1 MAQSETVERIL
12 DAAEQLFAERGFAE
26 TSLRLITS
34 KAGVNLAAVN
44 YHFGSKKALIQAV
57 FSRFLGPF
65 CASLERELERRRA
78 KPEQKPSLEELLEM
92 LVEQALAV
100 QPRSNNDLSIF
111 MRLLGTAFSQ
121 SGATCGVT
129 EDMYGKVFR
138 RYMLLVNEAAPRIPP
153 LELFW
158 RVHFMLGAAA
168 FSMSG
173 IKALRAIAETDFGIN
188 TSIEQV
194 MRLMVPFWL
203 QACEPI
209 AVLPTTPWPPR
220 SCAAH
225 QDQRKRHHRQGLK
238 AGRGGALRLS

>member
-65 CASLERELERRRA
+65 SRFLGPFCASLERELERRQA
-78 KPEQKPSLEELLEM
+78 QPEAKPSLEELLEM
-92 LVEQALAV
+92 LVEQALVV

-111 MRLLGTAFSQ
+111 MRLLGLAFSQ
-121 SGATCGVT
+121 SQGHLRRYL

-194 MRLMVPFWL
+194 MRLMVPFL
-203 QACEPI
+203 AAGMRADTGVTDQAM
-209 AVLPTTPWPPR
+209 AAAQLRPR
-220 SCAAH
+220 SKSPATGTPA
-225 QDQRKRHHRQGLK
+225 K
-238 AGRGGALRLS
+238 A

>member
-12 DAAEQLFAERGFAE
+12 DAAEQLFAEKGFAE

-34 KAGVNLAAVN
+34 KASVNLAAVN

-65 CASLERELERRRA
+65 CISLDRELERRQA
-78 KPEQKPSLEELLEM
+78 KPDHKPTLEELLEI
-92 LVEQALAV
+92 LVEQALVV

-111 MRLLGTAFSQ
+111 MRLLGLAFSQ
-121 SGATCGVT
+121 SQGHLRRYL

-153 LELFW
+153 IELFW

-173 IKALRAIAETDFGIN
+173 IKALRAIAETDFGVN

-194 MRLMVPFWL
+194 MRLMVPFL
-203 QACEPI
+203 AAGMRAETGVTDTAMLTAQLRPR
-209 AVLPTTPWPPR
+209 TKTSTPVP
-220 SCAAH
+220 A
-225 QDQRKRHHRQGLK
+225 KV
-238 AGRGGALRLS
+238 

>member
-12 DAAEQLFAERGFAE
+12 DAAEQLFAEKGFAE

-65 CASLERELERRRA
+65 CLSLERELDVRQG
-78 KPEQKPSLEELLEM
+78 QKPSLEELLEM
-92 LVEQALAV
+92 LVDQALAV
-100 QPRSNNDLSIF
+100 KPRNGDDLSIF
-111 MRLLGTAFSQ
+111 MRLLGLAFSQ
-121 SGATCGVT
+121 SQGHLRRYL

-138 RYMLLVNEAAPRIPP
+138 RYLILLHDAAPGIPP

-173 IKALRAIAETDFGIN
+173 IKALRAISENDFGVD

-194 MRLMVPFWL
+194 MRLMVPFL
-203 QACEPI
+203 AAAMRSES
-209 AVLPTTPWPPR
+209 AVKDEALASARLRPR
-220 SCAAH
+220 QKNGA
-225 QDQRKRHHRQGLK
+225 GK
-238 AGRGGALRLS
+238 A

>member
-12 DAAEQLFAERGFAE
+12 DAAEQLFAEKGFAE

-65 CASLERELERRRA
+65 CQSLERELDRRQGGGESA
-78 KPEQKPSLEELLEM
+78 ASLEDLLVL

-100 QPRSNNDLSIF
+100 KPRSGNDLAIF
-111 MRLLGTAFSQ
+111 MRLLGLAFSQ
-121 SGATCGVT
+121 SQGHLRKYL
-129 EDMYGKVFR
+129 EDLYGKVFR
-138 RYMLLVNEAAPRIPP
+138 RYMALVSEAAPRIPP

-158 RVHFMLGAAA
+158 RAHFMLGAVA

-173 IKALRAIAETDFGIN
+173 IKALRAMSENDFGVD
-188 TSIEQV
+188 TSLEQI
-194 MRLMVPFWL
+194 MRLMVPFL
-203 QACEPI
+203 AAGMRADSGISEPHL
-209 AVLPTTPWPPR
+209 ASAQLR
-220 SCAAH
+220 
-225 QDQRKRHHRQGLK
+225 
-238 AGRGGALRLS
+238 GRGKPLKL

>member
-65 CASLERELERRRA
+65 CASLERELDRRQA
-78 KPEQKPSLEELLEM
+78 QQKASLEELLEM

-111 MRLLGTAFSQ
+111 MRLLGLAFSQ
-121 SGATCGVT
+121 SQGHLRRYL

-138 RYMLLVNEAAPRIPP
+138 RYMLLVHEAAPRIPP

-194 MRLMVPFWL
+194 MRLMVPFL
-203 QACEPI
+203 AAGMRADTGVTDEAMATAQ
-209 AVLPTTPWPPR
+209 LRPR
-220 SCAAH
+220 SKSSAPA
-225 QDQRKRHHRQGLK
+225 K
-238 AGRGGALRLS
+238 A